1 MPSKLEQ
8 LKKEIQRLRPEIM
21 ELKFGCEVIVDI
33 EDLPTF
39 KDYLGKE
46 FDGDKKLKCLV
57 TDYDKGGY
65 NGEDYDGDHLR
76 FFIIDWEMYNELDC
90 CNFED
95 KKDEYYVKILGRP
108 ITLEDVLFCCVEA
121 YSKFGIIT
129 KKYYEEMLGGVVG
142 LWDFTK
148 DFDNQKEEFYDEI
161 MFLLQ

>member
-21 ELKFGCEVIVDI
+21 ELKFGCEILLNGFSDVEKSIITTVSLSLINTIDYIVDA
-33 EDLPTF
+33 EDDWWCNGQY
-39 KDYLGKE
+39 KKE
-46 FDGDKKLKCLV
+46 DIR
-57 TDYDKGGY
+57 
-65 NGEDYDGDHLR
+65 E
-76 FFIIDWEMYNELDC
+76 
-90 CNFED
+90 
-95 KKDEYYVKILGRP
+95 ILGRP
-108 ITLEDVLFCCVEA
+108 ITFEDVLFCCIEA

-129 KKYYEEMLGGVVG
+129 KKSYEEMLGGVVG